1 MRRLRDNRRMTRT
14 AIDPK
19 DVEQGVPLNVAAVNS
34 LDTDASEVER
44 VRRIFALDK
53 HVADPSLSYKLLLRI
68 VLPFVW
74 PESWRVRGYVVLSL
88 VETLLSKALNL
99 FAPIALKNVID
110 ALTGAPLQ
118 PAQVHRA
125 VTYTILYAVSRFGV
139 QLFND
144 VQRLTW
150 LAVSQA
156 ATRSIALVT
165 FAHLHALSVEFH
177 LHRQTGEVLR
187 VMDRGINS
195 LTDLLSVA
203 VFNLLP
209 TLVELLMVVSVFF
222 SMGSAAIALVVFAS
236 VLVYAVYSKVTTEW
250 RAAHRKLYNERDNLA
265 ESRMVD
271 SLLNY
276 ETVKLFAAERREVAR
291 YSEVY
296 QALQQSERTLQAT
309 LGILNSGQS
318 VIICAGVGASML
330 LATYRVVQGVM
341 TPGDLVMV
349 NAYILQLYQPLRWL
363 GTAYR
368 QIVRAVTDLEKL
380 MRLLANESAVRDVS
394 GAPDLQCAQGEIEF
408 RDVSFEYV
416 AAATGDSAKST
427 SGVRHISFRLPP
439 RGTLAIVGPSGAGK
453 STLLRLLFRLYD
465 PQHGQILVDGQDV
478 AQVRQESVRR
488 AIGVVAQDTVLF
500 NDTIRYN
507 IAYSVDPEAVRM
519 EDVEA
524 AARAAHIH
532 HFITGLPAGY
542 DTLVG
547 ERGLRLSGGE
557 KQRVAIARAIL
568 KNPVILALDEA
579 TAALDTATEKAIQ
592 ANLREVCA
600 GRTTVMVA
608 HRLSTVVHAD
618 EILVLSEGGEIVE
631 RGTHQQLLAREH
643 GRYKEM
649 WAAQVQHMEKEMRGE
664 EKAVENG
671 EVEGAR

>member
-1 MRRLRDNRRMTRT
+1 MTRT
-14 AIDPK
+14 AIDSI

-34 LDTDASEVER
+34 FDTDASEVQR

-53 HVADPSLSYKLLLRI
+53 HVTDPSLSYKLLLRI

-74 PESWRVRGYVVLSL
+74 PESWRVRGYVALSL

-110 ALTGAPLQ
+110 ALMGAPLQ

-125 VTYTILYAVSRFGV
+125 VTYTVLYAVSRFGV

-296 QALQQSERTLQAT
+296 QALQESERTLQAT

-380 MRLLANESAVRDVS
+380 MRLLANESAVRDVP

-416 AAATGDSAKST
+416 AAAAATGDAAKST

-465 PQHGQILVDGQDV
+465 PQHGQILIDGQDV

-532 HFITGLPAGY
+532 HFIASLPAGY

-649 WAAQVQHMEKEMRGE
+649 WAAQVQNMEKETRGE
-664 EKAVENG
+664 EKTVENG
-671 EVEGAR
+671 EMEGTRRASERAP